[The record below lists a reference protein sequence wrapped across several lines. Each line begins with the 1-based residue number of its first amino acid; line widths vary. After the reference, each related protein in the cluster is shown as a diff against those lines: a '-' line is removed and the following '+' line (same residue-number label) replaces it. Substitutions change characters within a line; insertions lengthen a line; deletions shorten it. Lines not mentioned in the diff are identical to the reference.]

1 MNNLVP
7 KNYSLKEKIKY
18 LLLVVATAFLTGV
31 TVHWFYV
38 YWNVSTFD
46 DKTTFA
52 FLLVPTLIVLYAS
65 SLRVLGFGV
74 AGSSLE
80 KTE

>member
-1 MNNLVP
+1 MHT
-7 KNYSLKEKIKY
+7 KGCSLKEKIKS
-18 LLLVVATAFLTGV
+18 LLLVVATAFLAGV
-31 TVHWFYV
+31 IIHWFYV
-38 YWNVSTFD
+38 YWDVSTFD

-74 AGSSLE
+74 AGSSLK